1 MSQIKK
7 VLFICFGNTCRSPA
21 AEYLAKWLQNAKY
34 KGKLDEVI
42 FDSAG
47 FDNYFNYAQPETVS
61 YIQSRGGDIS
71 DFRPKIFDKQLFE
84 VQDLIITMEE
94 HQVESII
101 KNFNDVKDIERKTHA
116 LKYYVGET
124 ENIDIDDPYM
134 QDHNYYISIMRIIE
148 ENVDKLLKKI
158 IIINSSS

>member
-47 FDNYFNYAQPETVS
+47 FDNYFNHAQPETVS
-61 YIQSRGGDIS
+61 YIKSKGGDIS
-71 DFRPKIFDKQLFE
+71 DFRPKIFDKNLFE

-101 KNFNDVKDIERKTHA
+101 KNFNNVKDIERKTHA
-116 LKYYVGET
+116 LKHYVGET

-134 QDHNYYISIMRIIE
+134 QDHNYYINIMRIIE

-158 IIINSSS
+158 ISINSSN

>member
-21 AEYLAKWLQNAKY
+21 AEYIAKWLQNAKY
-34 KGKLDEVI
+34 KGKLDDVI

-47 FDNYFNYAQPETVS
+47 FDNYFSYAQPETVS
-61 YIQSRGGDIS
+61 YIKLKGGDIS

-84 VQDLIITMEE
+84 EQDLIITMEE

-101 KNFNDVKDIERKTHA
+101 KNFNNVRDIERKTHA
-116 LKYYVGET
+116 LKHYVGET

-134 QDHNYYISIMRIIE
+134 QDHDYYINIMRVIE
-148 ENVDKLLKKI
+148 ENVDKLLNKI
-158 IIINSSS
+158 ITINNSS